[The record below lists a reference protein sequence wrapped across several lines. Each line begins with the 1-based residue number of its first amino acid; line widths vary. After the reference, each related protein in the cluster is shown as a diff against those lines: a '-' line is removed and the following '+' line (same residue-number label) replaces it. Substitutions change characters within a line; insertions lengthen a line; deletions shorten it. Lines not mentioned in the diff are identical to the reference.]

1 MTQVLEVVPRLV
13 GLDLLVEYSADH
25 LNRAALDRIGVV
37 EVLSSSERKTTRRA
51 TPATAT
57 LRSDHL
63 TRSTD
68 EAPHGLAAFALTAVL
83 PMASALAAPPDAADF
98 AADCNADG
106 RVDVAGT
113 DRYVGGT
120 GALSGDCIIVLD
132 TGATLVLREVKLTGA
147 GNLVAISSPEETTI
161 RVVDSVIDVAGY
173 LELTAGCCAGD
184 AGVPEQ
190 DGTVVVK
197 RSTLRAAGVLLWA
210 SFDWPNGRVLVRSS
224 DLEARS
230 SGITVGASDVAGSDG
245 TARVVEST

>member
-1 MTQVLEVVPRLV
+1 MKRLTV
-13 GLDLLVEYSADH
+13 F
-25 LNRAALDRIGVV
+25 
-37 EVLSSSERKTTRRA
+37 
-51 TPATAT
+51 
-57 LRSDHL
+57 
-63 TRSTD
+63 
-68 EAPHGLAAFALTAVL
+68 AAFALTAVL
-83 PMASALAAPPDAADF
+83 PMASALAAPADAADF

-106 RVDVAGT
+106 RVDVTGT
-113 DRYVGGT
+113 DRFVGGT
-120 GALSGDCIIVLD
+120 GALSGDCIVALD
-132 TGATLVLREVKLTGA
+132 AGATLVLREVGLTGA

-197 RSTLRAAGVLLWA
+197 RSTLRAAGILLLA

-230 SGITVGASDVAGSDG
+230 SGITVGASDIAGSDR
-245 TARVVEST
+245 TARVVDNTLTAAGPVTISTGALGRTIAKANSFAAPTVTVETGTGGVCRSVGNTPAVPCS

>member
-1 MTQVLEVVPRLV
+1 MKRLTV
-13 GLDLLVEYSADH
+13 
-25 LNRAALDRIGVV
+25 
-37 EVLSSSERKTTRRA
+37 
-51 TPATAT
+51 
-57 LRSDHL
+57 
-63 TRSTD
+63 
-68 EAPHGLAAFALTAVL
+68 LAAFALTAVL
-83 PMASALAAPPDAADF
+83 PAASALAAPPDAADF

-106 RVDVAGT
+106 RVDVTGT

-147 GNLVAISSPEETTI
+147 GDLVAISSPEETTI

-245 TARVVEST
+245 TARVVESTLTAAGPVTISTGSLGRTIAKYNSLFAPTVTIETGTGGVCRSVGNTPAVPCS

>member
-1 MTQVLEVVPRLV
+1 MKRLTV
-13 GLDLLVEYSADH
+13 F
-25 LNRAALDRIGVV
+25 
-37 EVLSSSERKTTRRA
+37 
-51 TPATAT
+51 
-57 LRSDHL
+57 
-63 TRSTD
+63 
-68 EAPHGLAAFALTAVL
+68 AAFALTAVL
-83 PMASALAAPPDAADF
+83 PAASALAAPSDAADF

-106 RVDVAGT
+106 RVDVTGT

-197 RSTLRAAGVLLWA
+197 RSTLRAAGVLLLA

-245 TARVVEST
+245 TARVVESTLTAAGPVTISTGSLGRTIAKANSLFAPTVTIGTGTGGVCRSVGNTPAVPCS